1 MVASK
6 QVTRVTSRASF
17 KIFNRF
23 IECFSCRKGTRN
35 REKGITRF
43 AVIYVGNVL
52 FGRIGHGGS
61 RGNTWKRRGI
71 TPLEDKLDFL
81 GPWWWPRDA
90 CKGLGILSI
99 YDGERRHLWGNSG
112 SFSCSVSCA
121 SENDPSPRNG
131 YSLSECRFESR
142 EIQSG
147 ELFLSRRARS
157 VKGAVCIKR
166 FRDEVYFC

>member
-23 IECFSCRKGTRN
+23 IECFSCRGTRN
-35 REKGITRF
+35 RDNEIRGYIRRER
-43 AVIYVGNVL
+43 ISRGVL

-131 YSLSECRFESR
+131 YSLSAECRFESR
-142 EIQSG
+142 G

-166 FRDEVYFC
+166 FRDKVYFC

>member
-1 MVASK
+1 M
-6 QVTRVTSRASF
+6 
-17 KIFNRF
+17 
-23 IECFSCRKGTRN
+23 
-35 REKGITRF
+35 
-43 AVIYVGNVL
+43 VIYVGNVL

-71 TPLEDKLDFL
+71 IPLEDKLDFL
-81 GPWWWPRDA
+81 GPWWPRDA
-90 CKGLGILSI
+90 CKGLGIFSI

-131 YSLSECRFESR
+131 YSLSAECRFESR
-142 EIQSG
+142 EIQGG

-166 FRDEVYFC
+166 FRDKVYFC